1 MPKMKTKRAA
11 KKRFRVTPSGKVL
24 FKRSGM
30 RHNLEKMSGKEQ
42 RHLSKTAEA
51 APEHAP
57 GIKRLLGQG

>member
-30 RHNLEKMSGKEQ
+30 RHNLEKMSGKE
-42 RHLSKTAEA
+42 RRESSRLGEL
-51 APEHAP
+51 APEQAS
-57 GIKRLLGQG
+57 GVKRLLGRR